1 MLRLRPSFHRNA
13 ILLGSVVASLST
25 SPSAAV
31 GQSQLPLCPFDTKV
45 IWTQCQGTTVDDG
58 EEKYVGEFK
67 DDRRN
72 GHGTLT
78 VANGKK
84 YVGEFRDGALNG
96 QGVLYKPDG
105 TIEYGGKW
113 NNNKFVPAF
122 NLNVGDPATI
132 VYNVLQRDIVSE
144 TISASERAGDV
155 NNYFTPQLLYTW
167 KHCAMSARNF
177 DTDVFTGSQDP
188 SASYIANIETSKLL
202 KNSAIVTVTTVFNV
216 MSTRMNK
223 LRYLM
228 MYIDAAD
235 MWKINDITYIDDMK
249 SQSLSKMCRK

>member
-78 VANGKK
+78 VANGKNTS
-84 YVGEFRDGALNG
+84 VS
-96 QGVLYKPDG
+96 
-105 TIEYGGKW
+105 
-113 NNNKFVPAF
+113 
-122 NLNVGDPATI
+122 
-132 VYNVLQRDIVSE
+132 SE
-144 TISASERAGDV
+144 TARSTGKEFYISPTEPLNMGV
-155 NNYFTPQLLYTW
+155 NGIT
-167 KHCAMSARNF
+167 
-177 DTDVFTGSQDP
+177 
-188 SASYIANIETSKLL
+188 
-202 KNSAIVTVTTVFNV
+202 
-216 MSTRMNK
+216 
-223 LRYLM
+223 
-228 MYIDAAD
+228 
-235 MWKINDITYIDDMK
+235 INLCPHSI
-249 SQSLSKMCRK
+249 